1 MPTLSLQISWTLKHQ
16 WCPKKNDKIPKLLL
30 LSGVQSPLAISDRI
44 LFHIAAFSL
53 EPLPPIRRVM
63 PQMPIRVL
71 TSTLARGLSER
82 GPPSTLLAGET

>member
-1 MPTLSLQISWTLKHQ
+1 M
-16 WCPKKNDKIPKLLL
+16 
-30 LSGVQSPLAISDRI
+30 AISGRI